1 MPGNFMLKY
10 IFLGIVQGLTE
21 FFPVS
26 SSAHLVILG
35 RILQITDGALALAV
49 VLHLGTALAL
59 VVFFFRDI
67 LCLLRSLKQLL
78 LVALVTVLTGAIA
91 LSGRDFFERLFS
103 SPRAAAFSLL
113 ITAGI
118 LFLTKF
124 FSAGKKERVA
134 AKEAAALG
142 LAQGIAVVPG
152 ISRSGIT
159 ISTLLFLGIERQEAF
174 RFSFL
179 AAIPAIFGAALL
191 EAEVTFAMAAQP
203 AGFIIGFIC
212 SFFSGLAALWLLKY
226 VIRKARLHY
235 FAVYCMIAA
244 AATLIFIK

>member
-1 MPGNFMLKY
+1 MFKY
-10 IFLGIVQGLTE
+10 IFLGIAQGLTE

-59 VVFFFRDI
+59 LVFFFRDI
-67 LCLLRSLKQLL
+67 LRLLRSVRQLL
-78 LVALVTVLTGAIA
+78 LIALVTLLTGAVA
-91 LSGRDFFERLFS
+91 LSGKDFFEKLFA
-103 SPRAAAFSLL
+103 SPRAAALGLL
-113 ITAGI
+113 VTAAVI
-118 LFLTKF
+118 FLTKF
-124 FSAGKKERVA
+124 FSAGKKERLGV
-134 AKEAAALG
+134 KEAAALG

-159 ISTLLFLGIERQEAF
+159 ISALLFLGIERQEAF
-174 RFSFL
+174 RFSFI

-191 EAEVTFAMAAQP
+191 EAKRIDFAIAGQP
-203 AGFIIGFIC
+203 AEFITGFLC

-244 AATLIFIK
+244 LLTLILVK